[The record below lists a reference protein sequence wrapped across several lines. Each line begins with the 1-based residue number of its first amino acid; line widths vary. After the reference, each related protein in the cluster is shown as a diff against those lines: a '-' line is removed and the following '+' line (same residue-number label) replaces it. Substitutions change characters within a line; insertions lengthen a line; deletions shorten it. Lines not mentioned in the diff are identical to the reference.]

1 MKSALWTSALH
12 VLWAAL
18 MLVAAVLYWLDDK
31 PLLAAMYAATTGAV
45 GYASVLWYQTARI
58 RGEEARP

>member
-1 MKSALWTSALH
+1 
-12 VLWAAL
+12 

-58 RGEEARP
+58 RGEEDRP

>member
-18 MLVAAVLYWLDDK
+18 MLVAAVLYWLDGK
-31 PLLAAMYAATTGAV
+31 PLLAGMYAVTTGAV
-45 GYASVLWYQTARI
+45 GYAAVMWYQTARI
-58 RGEEARP
+58 RGEDRR